1 MKKTSGGFIGF
12 NTPRFGAGT
21 SPGGVYNQQD
31 VIDLEK
37 NIGLHFPRDSA
48 IHSGWMSNSGQGPGQ
63 TDQFQNM
70 VQWGFGDCEF
80 PKGAASDESSNDWT
94 EQIEWNNHATVG
106 QYTGYVG
113 TSFFHPAN
121 RFFSRRFGTDRGS
134 YMTLDHHQMFDYG
147 QRDFTIEFWFKRI
160 DAQGENHYIIS
171 KGTGSTGWSVYLNTA
186 YQMVFELG
194 GTTITTTLPGTG
206 VNGYHSG
213 FMKDVWYHVAFV
225 RSGGTP
231 NTLGDI
237 YINGKKCAPQTT
249 LSANVTTTQPVYI
262 GADKALTS
270 GVTRGNHVIA
280 DLRISNT
287 AVYSANFACVANVL
301 PLTANTN
308 LLLAMDGEPFGP
320 SDHGSNALP
329 GGANITA
336 ITQVFADFDVPF
348 AYTRPANVASVFF
361 HSNADYLV
369 TSTTST
375 NHVVGSGPFT
385 FETWFYSTT
394 NGANTTPIFVCS
406 PASPTGQEIGIW
418 QNYNGQGLTITFPN
432 NANSGTTSVYGI
444 SDEPWGANSTF
455 WGNLVSTATWHHAAI
470 TRDASNNLRF
480 FLDGNLKYSASGITF
495 NQSTASYVY
504 LNADS
509 TANRGMQLAWLND
522 PHISSNCWYT
532 ANFVPSTTSRPD
544 RDVNTLFNLR
554 GNVALD
560 WPNAA
565 GRGANAGTTVALT
578 EYLSGRYVSLARWD
592 GHHVPWTADPL
603 QAQVP
608 WYVYDTSRVER
619 NGILTYQRLAS
630 IENNWTTA
638 SSWGTLFQSLKPAN
652 TSLQFGTGA
661 FTMEAWVYP
670 MGTSETG
677 RFFGCGNYQSTGF
690 MFGYGVSE
698 FGTSM
703 GLPRC
708 LTFSHG
714 GVEAIAQYMPLQMYK
729 WHHVAVVRQN
739 TGTEGAHLYVN
750 GYLAH
755 RFTMTTNITAASN
768 PLFLFQGRAPA
779 SANHPAFNGRMSNLR
794 FSNVARYTPGSTV
807 LGARAFTPQF
817 TPFDSDANT
826 SLLLF
831 QYAWANGQTT
841 CLDLGSHRMTTR
853 LGDYTNGSSTA
864 WTPAEQ
870 VNWSYVNGDI
880 GADLSI
886 WNADSSG
893 VATSVGGPPQDFTFG
908 TGDFSIEFFYKPWRH
923 LNDYND
929 IKEPFWYGPGEPDD
943 AYMAIIK
950 DVKGQLVVSYGQ
962 GTNQWTNILAA
973 SRTRLWEPEQ
983 WYHIVVQ
990 RTSGQLA
997 VYINGIREQEVKFT
1011 TNLGNVSGEN
1021 NFKFLGGSN
1030 ARSAQFT
1037 NSVIG
1042 YVSNFRVF
1050 KGKAAY
1056 GANGFNP
1063 LNIPVP
1069 TTRLSGD
1076 DPNCVFL
1083 TFCGPS
1089 LRDYSR
1095 GNRFWNVGGH
1105 QIRWSAWDRANDG
1118 TRSGYKIAPFGPFPE
1133 TPKHWRNLNMRMSSY
1148 DQSDIYLG
1156 DYDHQNYAPVRRTSW
1171 LAGNQLP
1178 FTIEFWFWMQE
1189 SRNADALGST
1199 ILNTWVLSHSTDT
1212 ASDRPA
1218 FHIRYHSNSGNG
1230 NEYGNMW
1237 CAQQG
1242 SGGAT
1247 GVVSAGNQAMAAASY
1262 HHVIWQYDPSVTG
1275 ANKHVLWI
1283 NGRKKS
1289 GGDNNATFQN
1299 RGYMQGQIRGVGIAN
1314 LRISQAARY
1323 NPFQVRLDEP
1333 CFNIITKGP
1342 NDYFKLDKHT
1352 AILPVSVT
1360 NFKKMGWSPGKQG
1373 VMGNMNL
1380 STVVPSQLPGLR
1392 ASMYFGQN
1400 SVQSSGGYWGASTP
1414 SGNSFQSAPTNYYHY
1429 STNDP
1434 GNNFAHKNNNYQ
1446 DYTFECWF
1454 SWAGSSAPNDKFLFE
1469 YANNWSIRIL
1479 SGNIY
1484 FRTSNSDTYQRSTG
1498 VALSSSSS
1506 SRVFQHLVWQR
1517 KNGSFEIYI
1526 DGQWVTSHPA
1536 SYWYSDWGSANPAW
1550 AWTENSGDWYWSI
1563 GKDQSDASST
1573 CWLGNIADARF
1584 TYGIAR
1590 YDRGVVNGQECM
1602 VLRNT
1607 NIPVL
1612 NNTSLGINSGVYTS
1626 SFLANQY
1633 PTP

>member
-1 MKKTSGGFIGF
+1 MKKTSGGFIGY
-12 NTPRFGAGT
+12 NTPRFGSGT

-37 NIGLHFPRDSA
+37 NIGINFPRDSA
-48 IHSGWMSNSGQGPGQ
+48 AQSGWMSTSGTSSGQ
-63 TDQFQNM
+63 TDQFQHM
-70 VQWGFGDCEF
+70 VQWGWGDCEF
-80 PKGAASDESSNDWT
+80 PMGAVSDESSNYWT
-94 EQIEWNNHATVG
+94 EQIEWNNHPTVNT
-106 QYTGYVG
+106 YTGYVS

-121 RFFSRRFGTDRGS
+121 RFFSRRFGTERGS

-147 QRDFTIEFWFKRI
+147 TRDFTIEFWFKRI
-160 DAQGENHYIIS
+160 DVQGENHYIIS
-171 KGTGSTGWSVYLNTA
+171 KGTGATGWSVYINTA
-186 YQMVFELG
+186 YQLVFEVG
-194 GTTITTTLPGTG
+194 GTTITTALPTTG
-206 VNGYHSG
+206 YNGYHTG
-213 FMKDVWYHVAFV
+213 IMKDVWYHVACV
-225 RSGGTP
+225 RSGGV

-249 LSANVTTTQPVYI
+249 ISANVTTQQPVYI
-262 GADKALTS
+262 GADKGLTS

-280 DLRISNT
+280 DLRVSNI
-287 AVYSANFACVANVL
+287 AVYTGNFAPVANVL
-301 PLTANTN
+301 TVTANTN
-308 LLLAMDGEPFGP
+308 LLIAMDGEPYGT

-336 ITQVFADFDVPF
+336 ITTVWADSDVPF

-361 HSNADYLV
+361 YGNADYLV
-369 TSTTST
+369 TSTAST
-375 NHVVGSGPFT
+375 NHTVGTGQFT

-432 NANSGTTSVYGI
+432 NAGSGTTSVYGI
-444 SDEPWGANSTF
+444 SDEPWGSNSTF

-470 TRDASNNLRF
+470 TRDASNTLRF

-495 NQSTASYVY
+495 NQSTASHVY

-509 TANRGMQLAWLND
+509 TANRGMQLAWIND
-522 PHISSNCWYT
+522 PHIAANCLYT
-532 ANFVPSTTSRPD
+532 SNFVPSTTSRPD
-544 RDVNTLFNLR
+544 RESTCLFNLR

-560 WPNAA
+560 WPSAA
-565 GRGANAGTTVALT
+565 GRAANAATTVALT
-578 EYLSGRYVSLARWD
+578 NWQSGRYVSLARWD
-592 GHHVPWTADPL
+592 GHNVPWTVDPL

-608 WYVYDTSRVER
+608 SYIYDTSRVER
-619 NGILTYQRLAS
+619 NGIFTYQRLAS
-630 IENNWTTA
+630 IENNFSTA
-638 SSWGTLFQSLKPAN
+638 NNYGTLFQSLKPAN

-661 FTMEAWVYP
+661 FTMEAWVFP
-670 MGTSETG
+670 MGPNETG
-677 RFFGCGNYQSTGF
+677 RFWGCGNYQSTGF
-690 MFGYGVSE
+690 MFGYGLSE
-698 FGTSM
+698 FTGGGTAV
-703 GLPRC
+703 PRC

-714 GVEAIAQYMPLQMYK
+714 GVEAVASYMPLQMYK

-755 RFTMTTNITAASN
+755 RFTMTTNISAASN
-768 PLFLFQGRAPA
+768 PLYL
-779 SANHPAFNGRMSNLR
+779 FNGRSPTSLYHPTFIGKMSNLR
-794 FSNVARYTPGSTV
+794 FSNTARYLPGSTV

-817 TPFDSDANT
+817 APFDSDANT

-831 QYAWANGQTT
+831 QYAWSNGQTQG
-841 CLDLGSHRMTTR
+841 LDLGSHRMNIR

-864 WTPAEQ
+864 WTPGDQ

-880 GADLSI
+880 GADLAI
-886 WNADSSG
+886 WNADANG
-893 VATSVGGPPQDFTFG
+893 LATGTGGPPQDFTFG

-923 LNDYND
+923 LNDWTEN
-929 IKEPFWYGPGEPDD
+929 KEPFWYGPGEPDG
-943 AYMAIIK
+943 AYMSIIK
-950 DVKGQLVVSYGQ
+950 DVKGQLVVTYGI
-962 GTNQWTNILAA
+962 GDNQWTHILAA
-973 SRTRLWEPEQ
+973 SRTRLWEPDQ
-983 WYHIVVQ
+983 WYHVVVQ
-990 RTSGQLA
+990 RASGHLA
-997 VYINGIREQEVKFT
+997 IYVNGIREQEVKFT
-1011 TNLGNVSGEN
+1011 TNLGNVTYEN

-1030 ARSAQFT
+1030 ARSGQFSY
-1037 NSVIG
+1037 NVIG

-1056 GANGFNP
+1056 GSNGFNP

-1069 TTRLSGD
+1069 SSRLSGD

-1095 GNRFWNVGGH
+1095 NNRFWNVGGH

-1118 TRSGYKIAPFGPFPE
+1118 TRSGYKIVPFGPFAE

-1148 DQSDIYLG
+1148 DQSDFYAY
-1156 DYDHQNYAPVRRTSW
+1156 DYDQQNNSAVHRTSW
-1171 LAGNQLP
+1171 IAGNQLP

-1189 SRNADALGST
+1189 SRNTDSLGST
-1199 ILNTWVLSHSTDT
+1199 ILNTWVLSHGSDM

-1218 FHIRYHSNSGNG
+1218 FHIRYHANNGNG
-1230 NEYGNMW
+1230 NDYGNLY
-1237 CAQQG
+1237 CGQHG
-1242 SGGAT
+1242 SGSSSSGIGAT
-1247 GVVSAGNQAMAAASY
+1247 SQSMAAASY

-1275 ANKHVLWI
+1275 SNKHVVWI

-1289 GGDNNATFQN
+1289 GTDNNATFQN
-1299 RGYMQGQIRGVGIAN
+1299 RGYMYNVMRGVGIAS

-1323 NPFQVRLDEP
+1323 NPFQVRLDDP
-1333 CFNIITKGP
+1333 VFGVLDKGP
-1342 NDYFKLDKHT
+1342 NDYFKIDRHT
-1352 AILPVSVT
+1352 AMLPVTPT

-1373 VMGNMNL
+1373 FQGAATV
-1380 STVVPSQLPGLR
+1380 STTVPSQLPGLR
-1392 ASMYFGQN
+1392 GSIFWGQN

-1414 SGNSFQSAPTNYYHY
+1414 PPGFQSEPSTYYHY

-1454 SWAGSSAPNDKFLFE
+1454 SWAGSSSPNDKYLFE
-1469 YANNWSIRIL
+1469 YSNNWSIRIL
-1479 SGNIY
+1479 SNNIY

-1498 VALSSSSS
+1498 VALASSSSN
-1506 SRVFQHLVWQR
+1506 RVFQHLVWQR

-1536 SYWYSDWGSANPAW
+1536 SYWYSDWGSANPPW
-1550 AWTENSGDWYWSI
+1550 AWTENTNDWYWHI
-1563 GKDQSDASST
+1563 GKDQANTSST

-1602 VLRNT
+1602 VQRNT

-1612 NNTSLGINSGVYTS
+1612 PIPSLGINSGSYTQP
-1626 SFLANQY
+1626 FLAGQY
-1633 PTP
+1633 QTN